1 MIVPVA
7 MPSVVRRASCHE
19 ARLWMKGIFWV
30 RIMWMTSVCD
40 QSDSTNQ
47 PVWKTASMGRKTE
60 ALSAFKEAQAAADSQ
75 TMILAEYIFLTQELQ
90 FCDKS
95 DNNRKKIKDLNITGL
110 KNRQI
115 GYVPFGIFTIIF
127 LTFSLFL

>member
-1 MIVPVA
+1 
-7 MPSVVRRASCHE
+7 
-19 ARLWMKGIFWV
+19 
-30 RIMWMTSVCD
+30 
-40 QSDSTNQ
+40 
-47 PVWKTASMGRKTE
+47 MGRKTE